1 VFIFN
6 YAVNVGH
13 MTGHLTPQKAAQRAG
28 VGRTTI
34 MRALEREEL
43 KAMRD
48 NAGRWK
54 ISSDSLDDWVSMRPV
69 RSDVGQSPSAVSDS
83 DHGQELAAAKVE
95 IATLKAQ
102 KDGLEARLSDAH
114 AERDRIAATLDKALE
129 ARRGFLERIFRV
141 GNK

>member
-1 VFIFN
+1 MFIFN
-6 YAVNVGH
+6 FAVNVRH
-13 MTGHLTPQKAAQRAG
+13 MTEHLTPQKAAQRAG

-48 NAGRWK
+48 NVGRWK

-69 RSDVGQSPSAVSDS
+69 RSDVGLSPSTVPDS
-83 DHGQELAAAKVE
+83 DRGQELATAKVE

-114 AERDRIAATLDKALE
+114 AERDRLAAALHKSLE
-129 ARRGFLERIFRV
+129 ARRGFLERIFRL
-141 GNK
+141 GSK